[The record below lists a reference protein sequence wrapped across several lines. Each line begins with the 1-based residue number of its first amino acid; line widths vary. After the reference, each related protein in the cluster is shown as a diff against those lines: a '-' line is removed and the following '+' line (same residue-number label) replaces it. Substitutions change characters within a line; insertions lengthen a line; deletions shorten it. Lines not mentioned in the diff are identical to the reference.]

1 VAERAHE
8 VGAYVVVDA
17 TQLAGAGVVDTV
29 GWGADALVTSGYKW
43 LSSHGGVALL
53 ALAPDLVLR
62 LPGLVGW
69 MGAQDPFDL
78 DPLTLRLADDARRF
92 ELSTMSYVSAIGLEA
107 SIAMLSSLGF
117 ERIDQHA
124 RRLATHLVDRVAELG
139 WRPFRAPSDQSAA
152 PHIVSLRHAD
162 HDPGV
167 TAERL
172 ASEAR
177 IICGRRAGGLRISL
191 HAYNDGDDV
200 DRLAEALRRL

>member
-1 VAERAHE
+1 
-8 VGAYVVVDA
+8 VDA
-17 TQLAGAGVVDTV
+17 TQLASAGVVDTTR
-29 GWGADALVTSGYKW
+29 WGADALVTSGYKW

-53 ALAPDLVLR
+53 ALAPDLVLG
-62 LPGLVGW
+62 LPRLVGW
-69 MGAQDPFDL
+69 MGARHPFAF

-92 ELSTMSYVSAIGLEA
+92 QLSTMSYVSAIGLQA

-139 WRPFRAPSDQSAA
+139 WRPFRPPGDPSAA
-152 PHIVSLRHAD
+152 SHIVSLRHAD

-172 ASEAR
+172 ASESR
-177 IICGRRAGGLRISL
+177 IICGGRAGGLRISL
-191 HAYNDGDDV
+191 HAYNDGGDI
-200 DRLAEALRRL
+200 DRLVEALRRL

>member
-1 VAERAHE
+1 
-8 VGAYVVVDA
+8 
-17 TQLAGAGVVDTV
+17 
-29 GWGADALVTSGYKW
+29 
-43 LSSHGGVALL
+43 
-53 ALAPDLVLR
+53 
-62 LPGLVGW
+62 
-69 MGAQDPFDL
+69 MGALHPFDL

-92 ELSTMSYVSAIGLEA
+92 ELSTMSYVSAIGLA
-107 SIAMLSSLGF
+107 SSIAMLSSLGF

-139 WRPFRAPSDQSAA
+139 WRPFRPPSDPSAA
-152 PHIVSLRHAD
+152 PHIVSLRHAE

-177 IICGRRAGGLRISL
+177 IVCGRRAGGLRISL

-200 DRLAEALRRL
+200 ERLVEALRRL